1 MLQVTR
7 RGLMVKGYR
16 KDIFK
21 VYAVIALSCVLLAL
35 CFYLFGFRPLVERLH
50 QAHGQGIQF
59 YLGSGHQLLHEVLE
73 NHRNI
78 ARQMASR
85 TIIRKEQIRYLRG
98 EIDRAA
104 LAAFSRE
111 KLADGLTA
119 HPEIAGITRYDPQG
133 RRLYSA
139 GVELPEELD
148 NALGRGFPET
158 IQLAGPATIGG
169 ISYLLYA
176 SPIVDH
182 QIGPVG
188 YDILM
193 VKDERIQDIIS
204 AAAKASSHLA
214 IARGTEIL
222 YWPADCSDAE
232 GKVTLLAFLQ
242 NEGLQKF
249 YELPHLAL
257 ADSDWKVFAVVD
269 TRLFFADLHR
279 QKVNLIAA
287 IITATLLIAAAT
299 VLAMGPMIRRL
310 LAHQSLLERA
320 RLDGLTGLYNQ
331 TWLAS
336 IMENELERAHR
347 YQRSLSLVM
356 FDVDRFKEINDT
368 WGHLTGDQV
377 LQRLAGLAG
386 GMIRTVDCAAR
397 YGGDEFILVLPETGI
412 QGAKALAERLRRAAE
427 EERFAARDQ
436 TFRVTI
442 SVGVLEYVSCDRVP
456 DWKKLLEQVDQ
467 ALYASKAEGRNR
479 VTATAFACW

>member
-35 CFYLFGFRPLVERLH
+35 CFYLFGFRPLVDRLH
-50 QAHGQGIQF
+50 QAHGEGIRF
-59 YLGSGHQLLHEVLE
+59 YLGSGHQLLHEVLQ
-73 NHRNI
+73 NHRDI
-78 ARQMASR
+78 ASQMASR

-104 LAAFSRE
+104 LGAFSRD
-111 KLADGLTA
+111 KLADGLA
-119 HPEIAGITRYDPQG
+119 AYPEIVGITRFDPQG

-139 GVELPEELD
+139 GVELPE
-148 NALGRGFPET
+148 ALENLFGRRFPQT
-158 IQLAGPATIGG
+158 IQLAGPAIIDG
-169 ISYLLYA
+169 ISCLLYA
-176 SPIVDH
+176 SPIHDG
-182 QIGPVG
+182 QFGSVG

-193 VKDERIQDIIS
+193 VKDDRIQDIIS
-204 AAAKASSHLA
+204 SAEKPASHLA
-214 IARGTEIL
+214 IACGTEIL
-222 YWPADCSDAE
+222 YWPADCSDPKARA
-232 GKVTLLAFLQ
+232 TLQSFLQ
-242 NEGLQKF
+242 NGIAHKF
-249 YELPHLAL
+249 YQLPHLAM

-269 TRLFFADLHR
+269 KRLYFADLHR
-279 QKVNLIAA
+279 QKLKLTAA
-287 IITATLLIAAAT
+287 IIGATLLIAAAT
-299 VLAMGPMIRRL
+299 VLAMGPLIRRL

-347 YQRSLSLVM
+347 YQRSLSLIM
-356 FDVDRFKEINDT
+356 FDVDRFKEINDN

-377 LQRLAGLAG
+377 LQRLAGLAD
-386 GMIRTVDCAAR
+386 GMIRTADYAAR

-412 QGAKALAERLRRAAE
+412 QGAKALAERLRQAAE
-427 EERFAARDQ
+427 QESFSAREQ
-436 TFRVTI
+436 TFQVTI
-442 SVGVLEYVSCDRVP
+442 SVGVLEYVAGDRVP
-456 DWKKLLEQVDQ
+456 VWKKLLEQVDQ

>member
-1 MLQVTR
+1 
-7 RGLMVKGYR
+7 MVKGYR

-35 CFYLFGFRPLVERLH
+35 CFYLFGFRPLVDRLH
-50 QAHGQGIQF
+50 QAHGQGIRF
-59 YLGSGHQLLHEVLE
+59 YLNSGHQLLHEVLQ
-73 NHRNI
+73 NHRDI

-98 EIDRAA
+98 EIDGAA
-104 LAAFSRE
+104 LAAFSRD

-119 HPEIAGITRYDPQG
+119 HPEIAGITRFDPQG

-139 GVELPEELD
+139 GIALPVAWD
-148 NALGRGFPET
+148 QAFDRIPQT
-158 IQLAGPATIGG
+158 VQIAGPATIEG

-176 SPIVDH
+176 SPIVD
-182 QIGPVG
+182 QQFGLAG

-193 VKDERIQDIIS
+193 FSDERIQGIVS
-204 AAAKASSHLA
+204 AAAKSSSHLA
-214 IARGTEIL
+214 ITRGRDIL
-222 YWPADCSDAE
+222 YWPADCPDAE
-232 GKVTLLAFLQ
+232 ARATLQAFLQ
-242 NEGLQKF
+242 NGTVHKF
-249 YELPHLAL
+249 YQLPHLPL
-257 ADSDWKVFAVVD
+257 SDSDLKVFAVVD

-279 QKVNLIAA
+279 RKLNLMAA
-287 IITATLLIAAAT
+287 IITATLLIVVAT
-299 VLAMGPMIRRL
+299 VLAMGPLIRRL
-310 LAHQSLLERA
+310 LTHQSLLERA

-356 FDVDRFKEINDT
+356 FDIDRFKEINDT
-368 WGHLTGDQV
+368 WGHLAGDQV

-386 GMIRTVDCAAR
+386 GMIRAVDFAAR

-412 QGAKALAERLRRAAE
+412 QGANALAERLRRAAME
-427 EERFAARDQ
+427 ESFSAREQ
-436 TFRVTI
+436 AFQVTI

-456 DWKKLLEQVDQ
+456 NWKKLLEQVDQ
-467 ALYASKAEGRNR
+467 ALYASKAGGRNR